1 MTNRLV
7 ISSNDLTSDTNIQ
20 RLNEY
25 YNKNREKKQNRMKKE
40 NKNDS
45 FIFKEIKTDEVI
57 EQFNK
62 VSTTYNCSKIKSKL
76 HGIPLKKEH
85 TSTKEDQSSKEKKII
100 IF

>member
-1 MTNRLV
+1 M
-7 ISSNDLTSDTNIQ
+7 NIITKT
-20 RLNEY
+20 E
-25 YNKNREKKQNRMKKE
+25 KKKQNCMKKE

-76 HGIPLKKEH
+76 HGIPLKK
-85 TSTKEDQSSKEKKII
+85 STRAQKRTNHHKKK
-100 IF
+100 FNYFLKK